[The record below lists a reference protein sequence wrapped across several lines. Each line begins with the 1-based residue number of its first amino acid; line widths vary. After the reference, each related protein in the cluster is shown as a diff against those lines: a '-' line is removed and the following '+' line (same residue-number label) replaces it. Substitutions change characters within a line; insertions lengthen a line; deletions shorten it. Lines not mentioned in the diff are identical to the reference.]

1 MENSHLMLFICMA
14 VPLSMMLLV
23 FRGRS
28 RAILGFLLTGVFMCL
43 FAGEINGLI
52 LNGTGWSFRFLTV
65 NITPIV
71 EELLKAFPVIFIAI
85 LIRPDRQFLLECAIA
100 VGVGFATMENVC
112 LFFDTF
118 SALSAWTVLA
128 RGFGAGMMH
137 GVSTLAVGFSMTLAT
152 SGRKLSYAGTVAALS
167 SAIIYHS
174 IYNIMVQSAYP
185 AIGVLLPIV
194 TFIPLLLLMNKKWG
208 PRATENRSR

>member
-43 FAGEINGLI
+43 FAGEINGLL
-52 LNGTGWSFRFLTV
+52 LNSTGWSFRFLTV

-85 LIRPDRQFLLECAIA
+85 LIRPNRQFLLECAIA

-152 SGRKLSYAGTVAALS
+152 SGGKLSHAGTVAALS

-208 PRATENRSR
+208 PRATENRS